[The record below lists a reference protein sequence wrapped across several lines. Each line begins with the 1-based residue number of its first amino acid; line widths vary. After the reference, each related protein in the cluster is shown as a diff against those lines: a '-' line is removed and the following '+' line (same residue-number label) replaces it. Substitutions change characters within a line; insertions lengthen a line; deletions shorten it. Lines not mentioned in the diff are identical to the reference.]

1 MTTWQEDLQ
10 RATAAGFAAWGT
22 MVQAMTTAS
31 YGLWAAVVDWAVDE
45 SVAAPPNA
53 IAIPVHSDHPTMLHA
68 QLWRADDPSKV
79 VPSELITCH
88 PPALPAMPPG
98 AASVVVVSLSPVDA
112 AGTPVLEDAGYL
124 GHLHD
129 DQGHQ
134 LTTAPVYVSVHLP

>member
-53 IAIPVHSDHPTMLHA
+53 IAVPVHSDHATMLHA
-68 QLWRADDPSKV
+68 RFHRADDDTEQ
-79 VPSELITCH
+79 VPVELVRCD
-88 PPALPAMPPG
+88 PPALPGMAPG
-98 AASVVVVSLSPVDA
+98 AANVVVVSLTPLDA
-112 AGTPVLEDAGYL
+112 AGHAVLDDAGYS
-124 GHLHD
+124 GHLYD
-129 DQGHQ
+129 DQGQQ
-134 LTTAPVYVSVHLP
+134 LTTAPVYVSVHVP